1 MKKVIFALLT
11 TFILASCSSDGP
23 TILKPASS
31 GLPYEV
37 LVICEDN
44 IWEAPAGRALFD
56 VLDTDI
62 PGIPQPERSFRISHA
77 RPAGFSN
84 MLKIFRNIINVDI
97 DPKRYTTTKF
107 KFYRD
112 VYASPQVIFNIQS
125 PSEDAFKEYVKANGQ
140 TIIDFFTSTEMNRE
154 LQFVKKAGKHNVR
167 FLDSVKTKFGCEL
180 YIPIELQNIISK
192 KDFLWASDMQ
202 SVNSVILNFVMYSYP
217 YSGASDFT
225 MENFLHKRDS
235 IMKANLPG
243 GRPNSYMKTEH
254 DFVTMKETEF
264 NKRYMQIVRGL
275 WSMENDAMGG
285 PFVSHSVVDEVNN
298 RVIVIETFVY
308 ASGRKKGNF
317 IRKLEA
323 SLFSLRLPAD
333 KAISNST
340 HIPEIVIEES
350 ADSSDIQIQ

>member
-1 MKKVIFALLT
+1 MKKIIFTLLA

-23 TILKPASS
+23 TIFQPSSS

-37 LVICEDN
+37 LVICEDDM
-44 IWEAPAGRALFD
+44 WEAPAGRALYD

-62 PGIPQPERSFRISHA
+62 SGIPQPERSFRISHT
-77 RPAGFSN
+77 RPAAFGN
-84 MLKIFRNIINVDI
+84 LLKIFRNIIKVDI

-107 KFYRD
+107 KFTRD
-112 VYASPQVIFNIQS
+112 VYASPQVIFTIQS
-125 PSEDAFKEYVKANGQ
+125 PSEEAFKEYVETNSQ
-140 TIIDFFTSTEMNRE
+140 TIIDFFTSTEMNRQ
-154 LQFVKKAGKHNVR
+154 LKIVQKKGGYNER

-180 YIPIELQNIISK
+180 YVPIELQNLISK
-192 KDFLWASDMQ
+192 KDFVWVSDMQ
-202 SVNSVILNFVMYSYP
+202 SINSVILNFVMYSYP
-217 YSGASDFT
+217 YNGASDFT

-235 IMKANLPG
+235 VMKANLPG

-254 DFVTMKETEF
+254 EYVAMKETEF
-264 NKRYMQIVRGL
+264 RERYMQVVRGL

-298 RVIVIETFVY
+298 RVIVVEAFVY
-308 ASGRKKGNF
+308 AASRKKGDL

-333 KAISNST
+333 KTISNST
-340 HIPEIVIEES
+340 QIPEIVIEEA
-350 ADSSDIQIQ
+350 ADSSNIQK